1 MAGWA
6 TKLLANEAIQP
17 IAGLAKSM
25 FGWGRLRGAARGI
38 GRGAGEMRSAMSEMN
53 AGMRGGGSVSPEML
67 EPMMQRYKAGGMDVG
82 RGVGRMGKWATGAGA
97 GGGGRRV
104 GAAALRMGAVA
115 GGVGAGAATADFLNP
130 WGLGWGD

>member
-1 MAGWA
+1 MG
-6 TKLLANEAIQP
+6 
-17 IAGLAKSM
+17 
-25 FGWGRLRGAARGI
+25 
-38 GRGAGEMRSAMSEMN
+38 EMN
-53 AGMRGGGSVSPEML
+53 AGMRAGNVSPEIL
-67 EPMMQRYKAGGMDVG
+67 EPMMQRYQGGGMEMAKG
-82 RGVGRMGKWATGAGA
+82 IGRMGKWAAGAGA